1 MAFIKICG
9 LKREADI
16 QYANVLLPEYIGFV
30 FSQSR
35 RRIDAVGALELRKRL
50 DKRIKSVGVFVQ
62 EEITLIKELCEAGII
77 DLVQLHGEEDTDY
90 MDALQREIS
99 KPLIRAVRVRGT
111 EDILNALEF
120 PCEFLLL
127 DTYTA
132 QEAGGSGK
140 MFNHRMIPHIS
151 KPFFLAGGLHSGN
164 VAEAIAA
171 VHPYAVDVSSGVE
184 EGGSKQKDK
193 MEAFVR
199 AVRNAPADRGG
210 I

>member
-16 QYANVLLPEYIGFV
+16 QYANALLPEYIGFV
-30 FSQSR
+30 FAKSR
-35 RRIDAVGALELRKRL
+35 RRIDAVGALELRKQL
-50 DKRIKSVGVFVQ
+50 DERIKSVGVFVK
-62 EEITLIKELCEAGII
+62 EEIALIKELCEAGII
-77 DLVQLHGEEDTDY
+77 DLVQLHGEEDAAY
-90 MDALQREIS
+90 MEALQREIS

-111 EDILNALEF
+111 EDILSALEF
-120 PCEFLLL
+120 PCEFLLF
-127 DTYTA
+127 DTYAA

-140 MFNHRMIPHIS
+140 MFDHRMIPDIS
-151 KPFFLAGGLHSGN
+151 KPFFMAGGLNSFN
-164 VAEAIAA
+164 VAEVIEA

-184 EGGSKQKDK
+184 EKGSKQKDK

-199 AVRNAPADRGG
+199 AVRNMPAGKGG